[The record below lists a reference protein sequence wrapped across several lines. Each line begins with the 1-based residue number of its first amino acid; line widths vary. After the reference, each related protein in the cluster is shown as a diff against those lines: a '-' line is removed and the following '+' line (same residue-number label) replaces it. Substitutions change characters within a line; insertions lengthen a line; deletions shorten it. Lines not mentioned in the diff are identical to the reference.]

1 MNFEEYKKEALLF
14 MKSNVPGPNGEI
26 GYIAVKES
34 DEWRDWHQYFC
45 KNGMS
50 TTASLMKTLQK
61 FTVPCAN
68 PRDFDM
74 DYKFPRPHPDKTWF
88 MSAGERENLARRL
101 VESLTAP
108 RSKSPTWKPEE
119 NPIPTPR
126 NLTGAELESL
136 ARLVGRP
143 SASGRDDGLPIP
155 ATADSAGDRFDDF
168 GYDASKEENRP
179 LAVP

>member
-14 MKSNVPGPNGEI
+14 MKSNPPGPNGEI
-26 GYIAVKES
+26 GYIATKES

-50 TTASLMKTLQK
+50 TTASLMRTLQK

-68 PRDFDM
+68 PRDFDI
-74 DYKFPRPHPDKTWF
+74 DYKFPRPQPDRTRF
-88 MSAGERENLARRL
+88 MSAGEREKLARRL

-108 RSKSPTWKPEE
+108 RAKSPTWRPEE
-119 NPIPTPR
+119 NPMPTPR
-126 NLTGAELESL
+126 TLTEADLESL
-136 ARLVGRP
+136 RRLCNLP
-143 SASGRDDGLPIP
+143 SLSGRDDEMPIP
-155 ATADSAGDRFDDF
+155 ATADSAGGRFDDF
-168 GYDASKEENRP
+168 GYDAAMDENQP